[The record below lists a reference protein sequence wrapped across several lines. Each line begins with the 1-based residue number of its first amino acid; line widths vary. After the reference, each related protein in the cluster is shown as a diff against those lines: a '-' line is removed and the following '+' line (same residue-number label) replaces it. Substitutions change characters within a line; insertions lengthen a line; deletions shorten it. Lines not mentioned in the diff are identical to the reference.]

1 MDAGADARCKGRPRL
16 TELDAYAFV
25 LLRRPADAPDLP
37 KAELDLI
44 QERHLAHLASLAK
57 AEKIVAAGPFSDQPD
72 ESLRGLCVYRTSL
85 EEARTLAE
93 QDPAVQAGR
102 LAVEVMT
109 WWTEKGSV
117 SFTRA

>member
-1 MDAGADARCKGRPRL
+1 V

-25 LLRRPADAPDLP
+25 LLRRPAAAPDLP
-37 KAELDLI
+37 EAELDLI
-44 QERHLAHLASLAK
+44 QERHLAHLASLTK
-57 AEKIVAAGPFSDQPD
+57 AGKIVAAGPFSDQPD
-72 ESLRGLCVYRTSL
+72 ESLRGLCIYRTSL
-85 EEARTLAE
+85 DEARTLAG

-102 LAVEVMT
+102 LAVDVMT